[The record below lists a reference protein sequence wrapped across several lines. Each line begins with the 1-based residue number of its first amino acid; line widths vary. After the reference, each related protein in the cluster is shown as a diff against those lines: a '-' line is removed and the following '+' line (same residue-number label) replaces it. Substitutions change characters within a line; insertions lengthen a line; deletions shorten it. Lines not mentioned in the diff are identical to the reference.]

1 MREGGGMTAGGQ
13 HDLEGLGRP
22 AGEVQVGEADHQV
35 TVGGGQVVSPL
46 VAIEVGQARVP
57 PSAVGLH
64 DEPPPREV
72 GVDPVRGRLPPRRRG
87 LSLHLDEV
95 RERDE
100 SLQFGD
106 LTVLMGAPSREL
118 LASTVLDLV
127 ETAPGELNFVFSR
140 IDPADGEHQGD
151 GEAGQ
156 CTPGVCGSGC
166 GCGS

>member
-1 MREGGGMTAGGQ
+1 MFQLTPAATQEILASALRSDAAGMALRVAARQGPDG
-13 HDLEGLGRP
+13 
-22 AGEVQVGEADHQV
+22 
-35 TVGGGQVVSPL
+35 
-46 VAIEVGQARVP
+46 AIEYGM
-57 PSAVGLH
+57 GF
-64 DEPPPREV
+64 
-72 GVDPVRGRLPPRRRG
+72 
-87 LSLHLDEV
+87 DEV

-156 CTPGVCGSGC
+156 STPGVCGSGC